1 MKTKLEPITGIPV
14 ASQQLKVSPPSAS
27 VGQETAT
34 PLTATNEEIST
45 ISQFR
50 QILPYC
56 TIHVQD
62 ARPVS
67 ERQNYTDVS
76 QVPKY
81 EMSTQ
86 AYAERSDTVLRWK
99 QDQALGRFDPIR
111 ETRLQDQQERI
122 EDEMTAEANVRH
134 IAVGARCR
142 VGQNADRRGV
152 VGYVGPVPSLPGVG
166 LWVGVCFDE
175 PVGKND
181 GRHGG
186 KKYFTA
192 DAKHGSFV
200 RADKVEIGD
209 YPVKDDLMDDLDEV

>member
-1 MKTKLEPITGIPV
+1 MKTKLEPITGIPF

-27 VGQETAT
+27 VDQKKAT
-34 PLTATNEEIST
+34 PLTAANEDIAT

-62 ARPVS
+62 ARPPS

-81 EMSTQ
+81 EMSPQ

-99 QDQALGRFDPIR
+99 QEQALGRFDPVR
-111 ETRLQDQQERI
+111 ETKLHDQQEKI
-122 EDEMTAEANVRH
+122 EGEMAAEAEMRH

-142 VGQNADRRGV
+142 VGQDADRRGV

-186 KKYFTA
+186 KKYFAA

-200 RADKVEIGD
+200 RADKVEVGD
-209 YPVKDDLMDDLDEV
+209 YPVNFDLMDDLDEI